1 MRARSLRLFP
11 GWTHRAVGEAA
22 LLAALDGAGAAPPVV
37 GRAPPIAPVVGKPSQ
52 VVERPADG
60 GVLGPQRLLPDSQ
73 AALVERL
80 GLGEAVLGCVQRVRV
95 VERGG
100 DVGVLGLQRLLAGG

>member
-1 MRARSLRLFP
+1 MRARSLRLVP
-11 GWTHRAVGEAA
+11 GRTRRAVGAAA
-22 LLAALDGAGAAPPVV
+22 LLAALDGAGAAPPVI

-73 AALVERL
+73 AAFVERF
-80 GLGEAVLGCVQRVRV
+80 GFGEAVLGRVQWAEV
-95 VERGG
+95 VEEGA
-100 DVGVLGLQRLLAGG
+100 DVGVRGPRTLAP